1 MEPTAALDIQTLK
14 SLIKDSVREVMQEEW
29 FKFFDLILPYVDNQE
44 QAEIEASFSPAD
56 YSEDDFV
63 EITHWFNDE
72 SQAE

>member
-29 FKFFDLILPYVDNQE
+29 FKFFDLLLPYVDNQE
-44 QAEIEASFSPAD
+44 QAEIEASFSPSN